1 LTKKQVLSSSER
13 PGLSEKY
20 GMLSPDLSEKMGGNM
35 KVLVID
41 DDPDVLEF
49 LSAFFKNL
57 GHTIVLKDSAKEGL
71 KELVINQPDLVLLD
85 IMMPDKDGLTVLK
98 EIKEIDR
105 DTPVAMI
112 TAYKDAERVIEAFRL
127 GALDCLLKPF
137 NIDYI
142 INTVL
147 PKVNVRS
154 K

>member
-1 LTKKQVLSSSER
+1 VPVTAGPLKRQR
-13 PGLSEKY
+13 GI
-20 GMLSPDLSEKMGGNM
+20 M

-49 LSAFFKNL
+49 LRAFFKNL
-57 GHTIVLKDSAKEGL
+57 GHDVVLKDSAKEGL
-71 KELVINQPDLVLLD
+71 REVVLNQPDLVLLD
-85 IMMPDKDGLTVLK
+85 IMMPDKDGLTLLK
-98 EIKEIDR
+98 EIKDVDKEVS
-105 DTPVAMI
+105 VAMI

-137 NIDYI
+137 NLDYI

-147 PKVNVRS
+147 PKVRVRS

>member
-1 LTKKQVLSSSER
+1 
-13 PGLSEKY
+13 
-20 GMLSPDLSEKMGGNM
+20 M

-41 DDPDVLEF
+41 DDQDVLEF
-49 LSAFFKNL
+49 LRAFFINL
-57 GHTIVLKDSAKEGL
+57 GHTVVLKDNGKDGL
-71 KELVINQPDLVLLD
+71 KEIVLNPPDLVLLD
-85 IMMPDKDGLTVLK
+85 IMMPDKDGLSLLK
-98 EIKEIDR
+98 EIKEVDR
-105 DTPVAMI
+105 EVSVAMI

-154 K
+154 GT

>member
-1 LTKKQVLSSSER
+1 MPVTAGPLKRQR
-13 PGLSEKY
+13 GI
-20 GMLSPDLSEKMGGNM
+20 M

-49 LSAFFKNL
+49 LRAFFKNL
-57 GHTIVLKDSAKEGL
+57 GHDVVLKDSAKEGL
-71 KELVINQPDLVLLD
+71 REVVLNQPDLVLLD
-85 IMMPDKDGLTVLK
+85 IMMPDKDGLTLLK
-98 EIKEIDR
+98 EIKDVDKEVS
-105 DTPVAMI
+105 VAMI

-137 NIDYI
+137 NLDYI

-147 PKVNVRS
+147 PKVRVRS